1 MAVYRQV
8 HVSFWQDAFVLDLT
22 PEEKY
27 FYIYLMTNSKT
38 SQCGIYELPKRIIET
53 ETGYNRETVDKLLK
67 RFEEYGKIIYCEKT
81 KEIMILNW
89 LKFNFI
95 NSAKVKSCMT
105 KELLEVKNKDF
116 LKKLLELVIEYKLA
130 IDTLWIPYQY
140 PIDTLGIDYGEEEER
155 EKEKEEEREREEE
168 EEKKAKQEVSATVVK
183 PTFKDVIS
191 VFNNN
196 IHLMTS
202 IEREGLIDWSNKVQA
217 GVIIKAIEQA
227 VVYNKRSFGYINSIL
242 LSWFSKNITTT
253 EDAEAEIREWMD
265 KQNKSKTNPK
275 QSIKGNF
282 NNYEQRTY
290 EEAGGINK
298 IAEKLQEKQLS
309 DVQKI
314 GDLSEFLKNQR
325 ETL

>member
-1 MAVYRQV
+1 
-8 HVSFWQDAFVLDLT
+8 
-22 PEEKY
+22 
-27 FYIYLMTNSKT
+27 MTNSKT

-67 RFEEYGKIIYCEKT
+67 RFEEYEKIIYCEKT

-140 PIDTLGIDYGEEEER
+140 PIDTLGIDYGEEEE
-155 EKEKEEEREREEE
+155 KEEEREEEKEEKEREEE

-202 IEREGLIDWSNKVQA
+202 IEREGLIDWSNKVQP

-242 LSWFSKNITTT
+242 LSWFSKNITTI
-253 EDAEAEIREWMD
+253 EGVEAEIREWMD

-309 DVQKI
+309 DVQRI
-314 GDLSEFLKNQR
+314 DNLSEFLKNQR
-325 ETL
+325 EAL